1 LKIQDFKSN
10 IENYQNSDDLKKLIQ
25 LIDMFIEENHDL
37 LVYGKEKKE
46 EKVE

>member
-1 LKIQDFKSN
+1 MKIQDFKSN
-10 IENYQNSDDLKKLIQ
+10 IEKNQNLDGHQKLIQ